1 MHIKATTASQRT
13 CSFAL
18 LSLFFVKK
26 IIKRRTQMD
35 TVTSI
40 FGSMVFDDTV
50 MRARLPKET
59 YKALQRTIKQGK
71 HLDITV
77 ANVVANAMKDWAI
90 EKGATHYTH
99 WFQPMTGITAEKH
112 DSFISPTSDGKI
124 IMEFSGKELIKG
136 EPDASSF
143 PSGGLRA
150 TFEARGYTAWDATS
164 YAFIKDGVLCIPTA
178 FCSYMGES
186 LDKKTPLL
194 RSMETINR
202 QALRILKLFG
212 NTDVTHINT
221 TVGPEQEY
229 FLVDKDLFDKRKD
242 LIYTGRTLFG
252 ARPPKGQE
260 LDDHYFGTIKPRV
273 AAFMKELNDELW
285 KLGILAKTEHNEVA
299 PAQHELAPIFT
310 TTNIAADHNQLTME
324 IMQKVAKKHGMVCL
338 LHEKPFAG
346 VNGSG
351 KHNNWSISTDTGI
364 NLLEPGETPSENA
377 QFLLFLCAV
386 IKAVDEY
393 QELLRISVA
402 SAGNDHRLGANE
414 APPAIVSMFLGDELN
429 GILKSIEEE
438 TQYDSKEKEFMKIG
452 VHTLPTI
459 PKDSTDRNRTSPFAF
474 TGNKFEFRML
484 GSASS
489 VSDVNTILNTAVA
502 EELKYFAEEL
512 EKARDFESELHD
524 LIKDTITKHKRIIF
538 NGNGYDN
545 SWVEEAERR
554 GLANLKT
561 TPDALKHLMDTKN
574 VLLFTGHRIFSKE
587 ELAARYDIMMEN
599 YCKVINIEALTML
612 DMSRKDILPAMSDYC
627 KELAE
632 TISSKKAVCAD
643 IDCTYEQET
652 LSNLSSLVSAM
663 YKQVNK
669 LDEDLIK
676 IKSTEDITEMGDYY
690 KNTILSD
697 MTAIRISSDMMETV
711 ASSEKWPYPS
721 YGELLFGVR

>member
-1 MHIKATTASQRT
+1 
-13 CSFAL
+13 
-18 LSLFFVKK
+18 
-26 IIKRRTQMD
+26 MD

-212 NTDVTHINT
+212 NTDVTHVNT

-273 AAFMKELNDELW
+273 GAFMKELNDELW

-351 KHNNWSISTDTGI
+351 KHNNWSISTDTGV

-524 LIKDTITKHKRIIF
+524 LIKDTIIKHKRIIF

-612 DMSRKDILPAMSDYC
+612 DMARKDILPAMSDYC

-632 TISSKKAVCAD
+632 TISAKKSVCQD
-643 IDCTYEQET
+643 IDCSYEQES

-676 IKSTEDITEMGDYY
+676 IKSTEDVTEMGDYY

-711 ASSEKWPYPS
+711 ASAEKWPYPS